1 MVLVIFVITI
11 VWEKSNIKSHKKI
24 KHQRYCDLCKK
35 TDQWQSQ
42 HQTCLQRVWVNSC
55 FIYTSAPSVNS
66 SECLIISFRD
76 IWFLK
81 ISLKERNLIFN
92 GKISNILEKTNFETK
107 VAKFPPWCCTT
118 TISRGNSAFHKFLSL
133 HRRGADKTLKE
144 NCHLTQE
151 KAVVLMVP
159 SLITGRHKADLW
171 LSLTSYRLPVL

>member
-1 MVLVIFVITI
+1 MRFKLENTLNKFDMGLVIFVITI
-11 VWEKSNIKSHKKI
+11 VWEKSNSKSHKKI

-66 SECLIISFRD
+66 SECLIISLRD

-118 TISRGNSAFHKFLSL
+118 TPQCPVG
-133 HRRGADKTLKE
+133 T
-144 NCHLTQE
+144 
-151 KAVVLMVP
+151 VP
-159 SLITGRHKADLW
+159 SASF
-171 LSLTSYRLPVL
+171 SLFTEEGQIKPWKQTAI